1 MGPGLC
7 TRERESWVGGARIR
21 RFARRPRFADSSRK
35 SQRRSCESAHTGK
48 EDPLSCR
55 RKRGGPP
62 GRLRTSQASR
72 LLGPRTRAPPV
83 MHVSP

>member
-35 SQRRSCESAHTGK
+35 SQRRFCESAHPEKWCALVARPWQGLA
-48 EDPLSCR
+48 PL
-55 RKRGGPP
+55 
-62 GRLRTSQASR
+62 
-72 LLGPRTRAPPV
+72 
-83 MHVSP
+83 